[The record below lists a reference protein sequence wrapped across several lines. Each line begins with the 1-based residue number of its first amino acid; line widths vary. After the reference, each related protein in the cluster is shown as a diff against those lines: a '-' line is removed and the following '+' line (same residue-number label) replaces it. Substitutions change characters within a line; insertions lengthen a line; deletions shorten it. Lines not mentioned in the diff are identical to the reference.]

1 MQPAP
6 ITISPMINT
15 ETSVPQRPSFPT
27 SPTSAFQV
35 VPQQPSA
42 QTSNVGGSNDNNY
55 AVNKPKFVQYPS
67 SKPNPTPTPAYGPPP
82 AAATTT
88 EAGESNAGTE
98 QPIQPIPK
106 VPTVHVAQP
115 NMKINYTSKR
125 VFKVIIIGDANVGK
139 TCLSFR
145 FCNGR
150 FPQQTE
156 ATIGVD
162 FRERAL
168 AFDKELIRV
177 QLWDTAGQERYR
189 QSIVA
194 HYYRNVNAVVFVYDV
209 TNPQSFHSLPAW
221 ISECRKHA
229 VNAGDNT
236 PHILIG
242 NKCDLQG
249 SNRVKTADAQ
259 VFADQN
265 NMALFETS
273 ALADSEADHVEAIF
287 MTLVHKL
294 RQYKPMHVQTN
305 EERVE
310 NEKKLLLKAD
320 EANAED
326 NEGYCC

>member
-1 MQPAP
+1 MNRQPVIP
-6 ITISPMINT
+6 
-15 ETSVPQRPSFPT
+15 FPT
-27 SPTSAFQV
+27 MTTSTVAVESPTVSTTTYP
-35 VPQQPSA
+35 PQNLTNNYVQPSA
-42 QTSNVGGSNDNNY
+42 AKNPSGDSSNDSPQFP
-55 AVNKPKFVQYPS
+55 KPKFVQYPS
-67 SKPNPTPTPAYGPPP
+67 QASQETPATPPE
-82 AAATTT
+82 TK
-88 EAGESNAGTE
+88 SVS
-98 QPIQPIPK
+98 
-106 VPTVHVAQP
+106 VPRIVQP
-115 NMKINYTSKR
+115 NMKVNYSSKR

-209 TNPQSFHSLPAW
+209 TNPKSFKSLPSW
-221 ISECRKHA
+221 IQECRKHA
-229 VNAGDNT
+229 VTSGDNT

-242 NKCDLQG
+242 NKCDLE
-249 SNRVKTADAQ
+249 SENRVKTDEAQ

-265 NMALFETS
+265 DMALFETS
-273 ALADSEADHVEAIF
+273 ALAESEADHVEAIF

-294 RQYKPMHVQTN
+294 RQCKPMHVQSN

-320 EANAED
+320 EASDLEN
-326 NEGYCC
+326 NEGFCC

>member
-1 MQPAP
+1 MQQYPVVPPPQVTTSKEIVESPTP
-6 ITISPMINT
+6 ISTFASSGISTYQVQQQIQPNVNSNSPSDETIATIS
-15 ETSVPQRPSFPT
+15 
-27 SPTSAFQV
+27 
-35 VPQQPSA
+35 
-42 QTSNVGGSNDNNY
+42 
-55 AVNKPKFVQYPS
+55 KPKFVQYPS
-67 SKPNPTPTPAYGPPP
+67 SANK
-82 AAATTT
+82 
-88 EAGESNAGTE
+88 EESNGDKKE
-98 QPIQPIPK
+98 EISIPK
-106 VPTVHVAQP
+106 IVQP
-115 NMKINYTSKR
+115 NMKISYTSKR

-168 AFDKELIRV
+168 TFGKELIRV

-209 TNPQSFHSLPAW
+209 TNPRSFKSLPQW
-221 ISECRKHA
+221 IQECRKHA
-229 VNAGDNT
+229 LTSSSDT

-242 NKCDLQG
+242 NKCDLQ
-249 SNRVKTADAQ
+249 SAERVKTDEAQ

-265 NMALFETS
+265 DMALFETS
-273 ALADSEADHVEAIF
+273 ALADSEADHVESIF

-294 RQYKPMHVQTN
+294 RQCKSMHVQTN

-310 NEKKLLLKAD
+310 NEKKLLLKAN
-320 EANAED
+320 EASDLED

>member
-1 MQPAP
+1 MQQYPVVPPPQVTTSKEIVESPTP
-6 ITISPMINT
+6 ISTFASSGISAYQVQQQIQPNVNSNSPSDETIATIS
-15 ETSVPQRPSFPT
+15 
-27 SPTSAFQV
+27 
-35 VPQQPSA
+35 
-42 QTSNVGGSNDNNY
+42 
-55 AVNKPKFVQYPS
+55 KPKFVQYPS
-67 SKPNPTPTPAYGPPP
+67 SANK
-82 AAATTT
+82 
-88 EAGESNAGTE
+88 EESNGDKKDE
-98 QPIQPIPK
+98 ISIPK
-106 VPTVHVAQP
+106 IVQP
-115 NMKINYTSKR
+115 NMKISYTSKR

-168 AFDKELIRV
+168 AFGKELIRV

-209 TNPQSFHSLPAW
+209 TNPRSFKSLPQW
-221 ISECRKHA
+221 IQECRKHA
-229 VNAGDNT
+229 LTSSSDT

-242 NKCDLQG
+242 NKCDLQ
-249 SNRVKTADAQ
+249 SAERVKTDEAQ

-265 NMALFETS
+265 DMALFETS
-273 ALADSEADHVEAIF
+273 ALADSEADHVESIF

-294 RQYKPMHVQTN
+294 RQCKSMHVQTN

-310 NEKKLLLKAD
+310 NEKKLLLKAN
-320 EANAED
+320 EASDLED

>member
-1 MQPAP
+1 MQQYPVVPPPQVTTSKEIVESPTP
-6 ITISPMINT
+6 ISTFASSGISTYQVQQQIQPNVNSNSPSDETIATIS
-15 ETSVPQRPSFPT
+15 
-27 SPTSAFQV
+27 
-35 VPQQPSA
+35 
-42 QTSNVGGSNDNNY
+42 
-55 AVNKPKFVQYPS
+55 KPKFVQYPS
-67 SKPNPTPTPAYGPPP
+67 SANK
-82 AAATTT
+82 
-88 EAGESNAGTE
+88 EESNGDKKE
-98 QPIQPIPK
+98 EISIPK
-106 VPTVHVAQP
+106 IVQP
-115 NMKINYTSKR
+115 NMKISYTSKR

-168 AFDKELIRV
+168 AFGKELIRV

-209 TNPQSFHSLPAW
+209 TNPRSFKSLPQW
-221 ISECRKHA
+221 IQECRKHA
-229 VNAGDNT
+229 LTSSSDT

-242 NKCDLQG
+242 NKCDLQ
-249 SNRVKTADAQ
+249 SAERVKTDEAQ

-265 NMALFETS
+265 DMALFETS
-273 ALADSEADHVEAIF
+273 ALADSEADHVESIF

-294 RQYKPMHVQTN
+294 RQCKSMHVQTN

-310 NEKKLLLKAD
+310 NEKKLLLKAN
-320 EANAED
+320 EASDLED